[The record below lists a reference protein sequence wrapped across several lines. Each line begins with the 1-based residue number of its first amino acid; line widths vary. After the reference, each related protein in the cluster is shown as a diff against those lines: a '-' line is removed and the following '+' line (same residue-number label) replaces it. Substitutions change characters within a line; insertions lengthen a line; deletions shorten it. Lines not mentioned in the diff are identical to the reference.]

1 MIEIF
6 SCFLFLAKPTQNGT
20 AGCVKLLLFFPSCY
34 CACNYESTEHRVGI
48 LHFEILTSSFFCD
61 VRCCLAL
68 VVHFS
73 TVAAL
78 SFVFVGVFRLK
89 HTTLSKDSIRASSNV
104 DIMQAKNYCSVVCPL
119 ALRFGVLG
127 LLGTHTRTRLIE
139 EKRWRSEGENFFF
152 TLNSSLCS

>member
-48 LHFEILTSSFFCD
+48 LHFEILTSSFCD

-68 VVHFS
+68 VVHFF
-73 TVAAL
+73 TVAAAL

-89 HTTLSKDSIRASSNV
+89 HTTLSKDSGSFECGYNASEKLLFRRLSSSAPLWGTRAARNTHAHTVDRRKKDGDRKVKNFSS
-104 DIMQAKNYCSVVCPL
+104 
-119 ALRFGVLG
+119 
-127 LLGTHTRTRLIE
+127 H
-139 EKRWRSEGENFFF
+139 
-152 TLNSSLCS
+152 